1 MPSNAKSSLSVVS
14 LGLACALLIG
24 AGSLYLGARTEAA
37 GPVSGIDARII
48 NTPLQ
53 PVPVEG
59 LVGAEQV
66 GDWTVSLAGG
76 ISIDPGSNDVNV
88 VNAVQIVNGN
98 HRVAR
103 FDLNL
108 DEEDPDQFR
117 DIDTSGSTKIRISM
131 TVNSSSSDH
140 DVDISLLSMVPG
152 EPNGS
157 ILERFTSS
165 GGTRLYDL
173 PGEQLRFRATMDDD
187 DDDAF
192 RQVIVTIWGD

>member
-1 MPSNAKSSLSVVS
+1 MPFNAKSSLSVFL
-14 LGLACALLIG
+14 LGLTVTLVIG
-24 AGSLYLGARTEAA
+24 AGSLWLGSRTEAA
-37 GPVSGIDARII
+37 GPPGGLEVTVI
-48 NTPLQ
+48 NDPTR

-76 ISIDPGSNDVNV
+76 ISIDPGSNEVTIANP
-88 VNAVQIVNGN
+88 VQIVNGN
-98 HRVAR
+98 HRIAR

-108 DEEDPDQFR
+108 DADDPDQFR

-131 TVNSSSSDH
+131 TVNTSSDRE
-140 DVDISLLSMVPG
+140 VDIFLLSMVPG
-152 EPNGS
+152 ESNGS
-157 ILERFTSS
+157 RLDSFNT
-165 GGTRLYDL
+165 GGETRLYDL